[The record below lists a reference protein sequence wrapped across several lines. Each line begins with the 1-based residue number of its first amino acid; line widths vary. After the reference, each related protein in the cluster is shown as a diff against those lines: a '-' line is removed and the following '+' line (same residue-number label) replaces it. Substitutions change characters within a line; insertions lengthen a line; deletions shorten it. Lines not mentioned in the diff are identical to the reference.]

1 MGHCKQRAQN
11 SVKHIVN
18 VQETIV
24 IIVTVFKK
32 TNLAQANS
40 MNVTIPTL
48 EI

>member
-1 MGHCKQRAQN
+1 MGHCMQRAQN

-24 IIVTVFKK
+24 IIVSVFKK
-32 TNLAQANS
+32 TNLAQAKFHKCYNS
-40 MNVTIPTL
+40 YL